1 MMYVDYKFEIDER
14 GLLMID
20 KPDPDEAHMVRI
32 KNTPLEV
39 GDKFT
44 LELDELGRMFFK
56 KDGPKQLPLELYDN
70 GI

>member
-1 MMYVDYKFEIDER
+1 MMYVDYKFRIDEQ
-14 GLLMID
+14 GLLMLD
-20 KPDPDEAHMVRI
+20 KPDPDELYMVRI

-56 KDGPKQLPLELYDN
+56 KDGPVHLNLEL
-70 GI
+70 